1 MKEQRERG
9 SDCMR
14 NFNCDEKKS
23 ETKRRGC
30 NYYSLLL
37 SMDPR
42 PSSSSSHK
50 GKGKATD
57 QDSRPDSL
65 LSNSNRSLPKQ
76 DDSYVPPAKQLKKYV
91 YAQPHILQ
99 KHSNPK
105 KNRDK
110 KLGHHLAHL
119 TSTATTSAQA
129 NYEHDHLLLNQDNG
143 GLMEAENDLE
153 RTWRIT
159 QDEIVK
165 SSAVATKGKQFSL
178 ELEEFGPYAVDY
190 TRNGR

>member
-1 MKEQRERG
+1 M
-9 SDCMR
+9 
-14 NFNCDEKKS
+14 
-23 ETKRRGC
+23 
-30 NYYSLLL
+30 
-37 SMDPR
+37 
-42 PSSSSSHK
+42 
-50 GKGKATD
+50 
-57 QDSRPDSL
+57 
-65 LSNSNRSLPKQ
+65 
-76 DDSYVPPAKQLKKYV
+76 
-91 YAQPHILQ
+91 
-99 KHSNPK
+99 
-105 KNRDK
+105 
-110 KLGHHLAHL
+110 AHL

>member
-1 MKEQRERG
+1 MYAFQL
-9 SDCMR
+9 
-14 NFNCDEKKS
+14 DEKKLKL
-23 ETKRRGC
+23 KRFAL
-30 NYYSLLL
+30 SPPPLPLIQ
-37 SMDPR
+37 SMDSR
-42 PSSSSSHK
+42 ASSSSSRK

-57 QDSRPDSL
+57 QDSRPESL
-65 LSNSNRSLPKQ
+65 ISNSNRTLPKQ
-76 DDSYVPPAKQLKKYV
+76 DESYVPPAKQLKKYV

-165 SSAVATKGKQFSL
+165 NSAVATQGKQFSL
-178 ELEEFGPYAVDY
+178 DLEEFGPYAVDY